1 MNNFELELKEY
12 LNKHT
17 NVIEKSLKQSY
28 LFYDTIKVNEVEI
41 DDDFFSAKVQILK
54 NSTSNC
60 ISPYIP
66 IPKKFLRK
74 IKLEKLN
81 ENI

>member
-1 MNNFELELKEY
+1 MSKIELELKKY
-12 LNKHT
+12 LNNHIEI
-17 NVIEKSLKQSY
+17 IEKSLKQSY

-41 DDDFFSAKVQILK
+41 DDDFFSAKVQTLK